1 MSLKKVGLIVNP
13 IAGMGGRVGLKGTDG
28 MVEKAIELGATP
40 VSGERALQALTQ
52 LRDAKRLYNEQLP
65 IHFYTCSG
73 DMGERWLKGAG
84 FGTEDYEVV
93 FACKKKTTASDTA
106 TACERFLELK
116 KEKGLDLILFC
127 GGDGTARDIFNVVKK
142 DVPILG
148 IPAGVKMHSGVFGVN
163 VASITGLLID
173 FVNDRIGTNDVEVI
187 DLDEE
192 LYRKGEWKLRLY
204 GIARTPF
211 ESNYIQGGKMLIEEV
226 SEEDVKQE
234 IASHIIELM
243 ERSPKTIFLL
253 GAGTTVEG
261 ITKRLGLEKTLL
273 GIDAVQGKKVI
284 ASDLNEQGF
293 LELLSK
299 HRDVKLVLS
308 PIGAQGFIL
317 GRGNLQISPAVIRKI
332 GIANIIVISTPS
344 KLMHTPTLRVDT
356 GDEELDGEF
365 KKRNLFV
372 INGYHSVCLRPVG

>member
-1 MSLKKVGLIVNP
+1 
-13 IAGMGGRVGLKGTDG
+13 
-28 MVEKAIELGATP
+28 
-40 VSGERALQALTQ
+40 
-52 LRDAKRLYNEQLP
+52 
-65 IHFYTCSG
+65 
-73 DMGERWLKGAG
+73 
-84 FGTEDYEVV
+84 
-93 FACKKKTTASDTA
+93 
-106 TACERFLELK
+106 
-116 KEKGLDLILFC
+116 
-127 GGDGTARDIFNVVKK
+127 
-142 DVPILG
+142 
-148 IPAGVKMHSGVFGVN
+148 
-163 VASITGLLID
+163 
-173 FVNDRIGTNDVEVI
+173 VI

-226 SEEDVKQE
+226 SEEEVKHE
-234 IASHIIELM
+234 IALHVIELM
-243 ERSPKTIFLL
+243 EKSPKTVFLL

-284 ASDLNEQGF
+284 ASDLNERGF

-299 HRDVKLVLS
+299 HKDVKLVLS

-317 GRGNLQISPAVIRKI
+317 GRGNLQISPVVIRKI

-356 GDEELDGEF
+356 GDEGLDGEF
-365 KKRNLFV
+365 KRRNLFV